1 MRIVIAGAG
10 EVGYSLAMSLAL
22 NHEIWVIEKDSSRF
36 ERVSELDVVAI
47 QGNAANSRILKD
59 AEVEKAD
66 VFLAVTGNDEVNLL
80 SGLAAK
86 KSGARNVIVRVENP
100 EYVEKPIVRDHPLG
114 YDILICP
121 QLALAQE
128 AAKIIGI
135 PGAIEIV
142 TFSGGKVEM
151 IELQVVKS
159 SKADG
164 VMIRDLNLPPQTI
177 ITSIYR
183 NGEIEIPRGDTV
195 LRAGDRVA
203 VVGRTRDIESLKG
216 IFGPPVTRRVVV
228 FGAGNIGSSIAE
240 ILGRGGMSVKLI
252 ESSMEKCQRLS
263 AEIENVKVVCGDAT
277 DLEFLAEEEIGKSD
291 AVVAATESD
300 EKNLLISLLSKNLG
314 ARMAIAKVERS
325 EYVKLFEA
333 VGVDVA
339 LNPRSVTYHE
349 VIKLLRKMHIETVAE
364 IEGTA
369 VIEIVMKNP
378 KLLGKKL
385 KELNLPENA
394 LIGAVVRGD
403 ECLIPRGDTEIK
415 LNDRLLV
422 FAKWD
427 EIDKIEEIFK

>member
-10 EVGYSLAMSLAL
+10 EVGYNLAMSLAL
-22 NHEIWVIEKDSSRF
+22 NHEVWVIEKDYSRF
-36 ERVSELDVVAI
+36 ERVSELDVIAI
-47 QGNAANSRILKD
+47 QGNAANSRVLKD
-59 AEVEKAD
+59 AEVERAD

-86 KSGARNVIVRVENP
+86 KSGAKTVIVRVENP

-128 AAKIIGI
+128 VAKLVGI

-151 IELQVVKS
+151 IELQVVEG

-164 VMIRDLNLPPQTI
+164 AIIRDLYLPPQTI

-183 NGEIEIPRGDTV
+183 NGEIEIPKGDSV
-195 LRAGDRVA
+195 LRAGDRVV
-203 VVGRTRDIESLKG
+203 VVGRTEDLESLKG
-216 IFGPPVTRRVVV
+216 IFGPPVARKIVV
-228 FGAGNIGSSIAE
+228 FGAGNVGSSIAK
-240 ILGRGGMSVKLI
+240 ILGKSRMKVKLI
-252 ESSMEKCQRLS
+252 DSSIEKCQRLG

-277 DLEFLAEEEIGKSD
+277 DLELLAEEEVGKSD
-291 AVVAATESD
+291 AVVATTESD

-314 ARMAIAKVERS
+314 ARTAIAKVERS
-325 EYVKLFEA
+325 DYVKLFEA

-339 LNPRSVTYHE
+339 LNPGRVAYQE
-349 VIKLLRKMHIETVAE
+349 VIKLLRRMHIETIAE
-364 IEGTA
+364 IEGAA

-378 KLLGKKL
+378 KLVGKKL
-385 KELNLPENA
+385 KELNLPKNT

-403 ECLIPRGDTEIK
+403 ECLIPRGDTGIE

-422 FAKWD
+422 FTKWD
-427 EIDKIEEIFK
+427 EIDKIEEVFK